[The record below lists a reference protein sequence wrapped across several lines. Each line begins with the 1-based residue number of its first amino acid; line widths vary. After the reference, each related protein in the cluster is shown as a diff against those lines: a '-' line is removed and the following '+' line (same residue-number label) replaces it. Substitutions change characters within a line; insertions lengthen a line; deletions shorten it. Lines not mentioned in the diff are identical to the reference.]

1 MAANTSRLKTFAQ
14 ETRKKLISLIT
25 TKLRFV
31 LTEDNAELRGK
42 EKELGELRKQIADKG
57 EQGVIEE
64 VAYTWFNRVMALRF
78 MDANGYNTP
87 MVVSP
92 VSGQSRPEILQ
103 EAMGGNIDE
112 DLHLP
117 ADVLRLPEDK
127 LYRRLLIAVCN
138 GYSGN
143 MPFLFE
149 HISDYTELLL
159 PDDLLSKESFVSDI
173 VAGMTDED
181 CLDVEVMGWL
191 YQFYITDKKADAE
204 VKKGKKGGLKSDEQ
218 AAATQLFTP
227 HWIVCYMVEN
237 SLGKIWMTLHPK
249 SRLVDKMKYFIPALP
264 GETDRIPEDIRS
276 AKDIRFLDPCMGS
289 GHILVYAFDLFTKM
303 YEEEG
308 YPTKEIPRLILENNL
323 YGIDIDPRCY
333 QLASF
338 ALTMKARG
346 YYRRYLRDTVNPN
359 VIALRKYSK
368 ETIEAAGNWPTKSLM
383 WQFENVDTIGSL
395 LKITPEE
402 FAAIKVENGIFGYE
416 SKDLKRDAEYLS
428 RSYHCVVTN
437 PPYLGKGFC
446 KELKDYI
453 IAQYPEAK
461 ADLMATFMP
470 RCLDFC
476 VDNGKMAMINMH
488 SWMFLSSF
496 EKLREQIIEKRHIG
510 SLIHLGPRAFAE
522 ISGEVVQSASFV
534 ISKEVANTDGQYF
547 RLVDFNSADLKEI
560 NYLNILNAIKSYLHL
575 GRGIF
580 GSDFGS
586 VTFVL
591 QNCKF
596 MQKGVY
602 RRLFDKHVEVRSVEK
617 IKELF
622 LTKDSNIF
630 IANQDSFMNIPGYPI
645 AYWVSHKIIETFHN
659 NLPLSAVASPCVG
672 LQTADNGRFVRSWF
686 EVSLDNIGFGCASAS
701 ASEASGRKFFPYNKG
716 GLFRRWYGNQEF
728 IVNWQ
733 NDGEEIRNYPGAV
746 VRNPSCYFKPCV
758 SWSKISAGKVAFRYF
773 PQGFIFDV
781 ARTSIFANE
790 EELPLLTAFCNSNA
804 IYAFLNVL
812 SPTLNYEV
820 GQIAKLPFPTTGT
833 EGISDIASENISI
846 SKSDWDA
853 HETSWNFKKPEIMA
867 VDTATYMDNI
877 QYQVDKHFKE
887 TGEQICIDPAAPE
900 LDSLEWRYNQYQS
913 KWERLFLQLHANEEE
928 LNRRFIEIYGLQNEL
943 TPDVPLN
950 EVTIL
955 QKGELTIDDGE
966 MVWHPDVVMKQFISY
981 LVGCFMGRYSVD
993 RDGLIIASQ
1002 GQNLA
1007 DLGLEVDG
1015 LDGSPKST
1023 LVIDDDG
1030 IIPIVMEEEFF
1041 ADDLTKR
1048 ITEGIKTLFGKE
1060 HFYANMKFIEDNLG
1074 CDLRTYLHR
1083 DYYNDHLDMY
1093 SVKGAKR
1100 PIYWLFS
1107 SKMGD
1112 KRKKGWFKALVY
1124 MHRLEPDTLSKLHA
1138 DYVHPYIQKTEM
1150 QLREAEEMADRDDLK
1165 PAARNKALKQ
1175 VEEIR
1180 SKLREMR
1187 EFETQ
1192 LVEMASQRIGIDLDD
1207 GVKANYPKFC
1217 PLVEPIKGL
1226 DSKDE

>member
-1 MAANTSRLKTFAQ
+1 MAKSSTAKLKTFAQ

-237 SLGKIWMTLHPK
+237 SLGKIWMTLHPE
-249 SRLVDKMKYFIPALP
+249 SRLVDEMKYFIPALP
-264 GETDRIPEDIRS
+264 GETDKIPEDIKS

-368 ETIEAAGNWPTKSLM
+368 ETIESAGNWPAKSLM

-402 FAAIKVENGIFGYE
+402 CAAIKVENGIFDYE

-428 RSYHCVVTN
+428 RNYHCVVTN

-446 KELKDYI
+446 KELKDYVTKV
-453 IAQYPEAK
+453 YTEGK
-461 ADLMATFMP
+461 GDLMTAFMP
-470 RCLDFC
+470 RCVDFC
-476 VDNGKMAMINMH
+476 CKRGYNAMINLP

-496 EKLREQIIEKRHIG
+496 IDLRKNLIEKERIA
-510 SLIHLGPRAFAE
+510 SL
-522 ISGEVVQSASFV
+522 
-534 ISKEVANTDGQYF
+534 
-547 RLVDFNSADLKEI
+547 
-560 NYLNILNAIKSYLHL
+560 LHL

-659 NLPLSAVASPCVG
+659 NLPLSAVCRPTQG
-672 LQTADNGRFVRSWF
+672 LATADNGRFVRSWF

-781 ARTSIFANE
+781 AGTSIFANE

-853 HETSWNFKKPEIMA
+853 HETSWDFKKPEIMA

-887 TGEQICIDPAAPE
+887 TGEQICIDPAALE
-900 LDSLEWRYNQYQS
+900 LGSLEWRYNQYHL
-913 KWERLFLQLHANEEE
+913 KWERLFMQLHANEEE
-928 LNRRFIEIYGLQNEL
+928 LNRRFIEIYGLQDEL

-955 QKGELTIDDGE
+955 QKGELTIDDGK
-966 MVWHPDVVMKQFISY
+966 MVWHPYVVMKQFISY

-1002 GQNLA
+1002 GQDLSE
-1007 DLGLEVDG
+1007 LGLEIDG
-1015 LDGSPKST
+1015 LEGSPKST

-1030 IIPIVMEEEFF
+1030 IIPIVMEAEFF

-1048 ITEGIKTLFGKE
+1048 ITEGIKTLFGKDN
-1060 HFYANMKFIEDNLG
+1060 FYANMKFIEDNLG

-1187 EFETQ
+1187 EFETR
-1192 LVEMASQRIGIDLDD
+1192 LVEMASQRLSIDLDD
-1207 GVKANYPKFC
+1207 GVKANYPKFY

>member
-117 ADVLRLPEDK
+117 ADVLRLPEAT
-127 LYRRLLIAVCN
+127 LYRRLLIAICN

-368 ETIEAAGNWPTKSLM
+368 ETIEAAGHWPAKSLM

-402 FAAIKVENGIFGYE
+402 CAAIKVENGIFDYE

-428 RSYHCVVTN
+428 RNYHCVVTN

-446 KELKDYI
+446 KELKDYVTKV
-453 IAQYPEAK
+453 YTEGK
-461 ADLMATFMP
+461 GDLMTAFMP
-470 RCLDFC
+470 RCVDFC
-476 VDNGKMAMINMH
+476 CKRGYNAMINLP

-496 EKLREQIIEKRHIG
+496 IDLRKNLIEKERIA
-510 SLIHLGPRAFAE
+510 SL
-522 ISGEVVQSASFV
+522 
-534 ISKEVANTDGQYF
+534 
-547 RLVDFNSADLKEI
+547 
-560 NYLNILNAIKSYLHL
+560 LHL

-781 ARTSIFANE
+781 AGTSIFANE

-867 VDTATYMDNI
+867 IDTATYMDNI

-887 TGEQICIDPAAPE
+887 RGEQICIDPAAPE

-1002 GQNLA
+1002 GQDLSE
-1007 DLGLEVDG
+1007 LGLEIDG
-1015 LDGSPKST
+1015 LEGSPKST

-1083 DYYNDHLDMY
+1083 DYYNDHLEMY

-1180 SKLREMR
+1180 SKLREIR
-1187 EFETQ
+1187 EFETR
-1192 LVEMASQRIGIDLDD
+1192 LVEMASQRLGIDLDD

>member
-1 MAANTSRLKTFAQ
+1 MAKSSTAKLKTFAQ

-117 ADVLRLPEDK
+117 ADVLRLPEAT
-127 LYRRLLIAVCN
+127 LYRRLLIAICN

-204 VKKGKKGGLKSDEQ
+204 VKKGNKGGLKSDEQ

-264 GETDRIPEDIRS
+264 GDTDRIPEDIRS

-289 GHILVYAFDLFTKM
+289 GHILVYAFDLFTKI

-368 ETIEAAGNWPTKSLM
+368 ETIEAAGHWPAKSLM

-402 FAAIKVENGIFGYE
+402 YAAIKVENGIFGYE
-416 SKDLKRDAEYLS
+416 SKELKRDAEYLS

-437 PPYLGKGFC
+437 PPYLGKGKC
-446 KELKDYI
+446 PQLKNYVESV
-453 IAQYPEAK
+453 YPSTK
-461 ADLMATFMP
+461 LDTMATFME
-470 RCLDFC
+470 RCIQYAC
-476 VDNGKMAMINMH
+476 ESGIISMINQE
-488 SWMFLSSF
+488 SWMFTSSYETF
-496 EKLREQIIEKRHIG
+496 RNAILAKYQINT
-510 SLIHLGPRAFAE
+510 LLHLGPHAFDE
-522 ISGEVVQSASFV
+522 IKGEKV
-534 ISKEVANTDGQYF
+534 
-547 RLVDFNSADLKEI
+547 R
-560 NYLNILNAIKSYLHL
+560 
-575 GRGIF
+575 
-580 GSDFGS
+580 S
-586 VTFVL
+586 VTFTLMKGRMESEGKYFGIVSPL
-591 QNCKF
+591 TCSDKENKF
-596 MQKGVY
+596 
-602 RRLFDKHVEVRSVEK
+602 LDILSEVEAMHSSGNMDN
-617 IKELF
+617 IKDF
-622 LTKDSNIF
+622 YICSQT
-630 IANQDSFMNIPGYPI
+630 SFQSIPGRPMG
-645 AYWVSHKIIETFHN
+645 YWANPNLIECFN
-659 NLPLSAVASPCVG
+659 NIQLNEIASPRKG
-672 LQTADNGRFVRSWF
+672 NSTSDNERFLRFWS
-686 EVSLDNIGFGCASAS
+686 EVSENKIAMEYKSVREAMNDNKRWI
-701 ASEASGRKFFPYNKG
+701 PYNKG
-716 GLFRRWYGNQEF
+716 GGNRKWYGYSESL
-728 IVNWQ
+728 VDWE
-733 NDGEEIRNYPGAV
+733 NDAEEIRKIPTSVVTNEQYYMQPGLTWSTVSTKAFG
-746 VRNPSCYFKPCV
+746 VRFFNSGY
-758 SWSKISAGKVAFRYF
+758 
-773 PQGFIFDV
+773 IFDNGGCC
-781 ARTSIFANE
+781 IFDLGDRRNYIAG
-790 EELPLLTAFCNSNA
+790 LLNSC
-804 IYAFLNVL
+804 VL
-812 SPTLNYEV
+812 SKLVSVISPTLNYQS
-820 GQIAKLPFPTTGT
+820 GDIAKMPIIF
-833 EGISDIASENISI
+833 SDEEVIGQLTKESYNI

-887 TGEQICIDPAAPE
+887 RGEQICIDPAAPE

-928 LNRRFIEIYGLQNEL
+928 LNRRFIEIYGLQDEL

-955 QKGELTIDDGE
+955 QKGELTIDDGK

>member
-1 MAANTSRLKTFAQ
+1 MAGNTSRLKTFAQ

-117 ADVLRLPEDK
+117 ADVLRLPEAT
-127 LYRRLLIAVCN
+127 LYRRLLIAICN

-368 ETIEAAGNWPTKSLM
+368 ETIEAAGHWPAKSLM

-402 FAAIKVENGIFGYE
+402 CAAIKVENGIFDYE

-437 PPYLGKGFC
+437 PPYLGKGKC
-446 KELKDYI
+446 PQLKNYVESV
-453 IAQYPEAK
+453 YPSTK
-461 ADLMATFMP
+461 LDTMATFME
-470 RCLDFC
+470 RCIQYAC
-476 VDNGKMAMINMH
+476 ESGIISMINQE
-488 SWMFLSSF
+488 SWMFTSSYETF
-496 EKLREQIIEKRHIG
+496 RNAILAKYQINT
-510 SLIHLGPRAFAE
+510 LLHLGPHAFDE
-522 ISGEVVQSASFV
+522 IKGEKV
-534 ISKEVANTDGQYF
+534 
-547 RLVDFNSADLKEI
+547 R
-560 NYLNILNAIKSYLHL
+560 
-575 GRGIF
+575 
-580 GSDFGS
+580 S
-586 VTFVL
+586 VTFTLMKGRMESEGKYFGIVSPL
-591 QNCKF
+591 TCSDKENKF
-596 MQKGVY
+596 
-602 RRLFDKHVEVRSVEK
+602 LDILSEVEAMHSSGNMDN
-617 IKELF
+617 IKDF
-622 LTKDSNIF
+622 YICSQT
-630 IANQDSFMNIPGYPI
+630 SFQSIPGRPMG
-645 AYWVSHKIIETFHN
+645 YWANPNLIECFN
-659 NLPLSAVASPCVG
+659 NIQLNEIASPRKG
-672 LQTADNGRFVRSWF
+672 NSTSDNERFLRFWS
-686 EVSLDNIGFGCASAS
+686 EVSENKIAMEYKSVREAMNDNKRWI
-701 ASEASGRKFFPYNKG
+701 PYNKG
-716 GLFRRWYGNQEF
+716 GGNRKWYGYSESL
-728 IVNWQ
+728 VDWE
-733 NDGEEIRNYPGAV
+733 NDAEEIRKIPTSVVTNEQYYMQPGLTWSTVSTKAFG
-746 VRNPSCYFKPCV
+746 VRFFNSGY
-758 SWSKISAGKVAFRYF
+758 
-773 PQGFIFDV
+773 IFDNGGCC
-781 ARTSIFANE
+781 IFDLGDRRNYIAG
-790 EELPLLTAFCNSNA
+790 LLNSC
-804 IYAFLNVL
+804 VL
-812 SPTLNYEV
+812 SKLVSVISPTLNYQS
-820 GQIAKLPFPTTGT
+820 GDIAKMPIIF
-833 EGISDIASENISI
+833 SDEEVIGQLTKESYNI

-887 TGEQICIDPAAPE
+887 RGEQICIDPAAPE

-1002 GQNLA
+1002 GQ
-1007 DLGLEVDG
+1007 DLSELELEVGGLE
-1015 LDGSPKST
+1015 GSPKST

-1083 DYYNDHLDMY
+1083 DYYNDHLEMY

-1192 LVEMASQRIGIDLDD
+1192 LVEMASQRLSIDLDD
-1207 GVKANYPKFC
+1207 GVKANYPKFY

>member
-1 MAANTSRLKTFAQ
+1 MAKSSTARLKTFAQ

-117 ADVLRLPEDK
+117 ADVLRLPEAT
-127 LYRRLLIAVCN
+127 LYRRLLIAICN

-227 HWIVCYMVEN
+227 HWIVRYMVEN
-237 SLGKIWMTLHPK
+237 SLGKIWMTLHPE
-249 SRLVDKMKYFIPALP
+249 SRLVDEMKYFIPALP
-264 GETDRIPEDIRS
+264 GETDKIPEDIKS
-276 AKDIRFLDPCMGS
+276 TKDIRFLDPCMGS

-368 ETIEAAGNWPTKSLM
+368 ETIETAGNWPAKSLM

-402 FAAIKVENGIFGYE
+402 FAAIKVENGIFDYE

-428 RSYHCVVTN
+428 RNYHCVVTN

-446 KELKDYI
+446 KELKDYVTKV
-453 IAQYPEAK
+453 YTEGK
-461 ADLMATFMP
+461 GDLMTAFMP
-470 RCLDFC
+470 RCVDFC
-476 VDNGKMAMINMH
+476 CKRGYNAMINLP

-496 EKLREQIIEKRHIG
+496 IDLRKNLIEKERIA
-510 SLIHLGPRAFAE
+510 SL
-522 ISGEVVQSASFV
+522 
-534 ISKEVANTDGQYF
+534 
-547 RLVDFNSADLKEI
+547 
-560 NYLNILNAIKSYLHL
+560 LHL

-659 NLPLSAVASPCVG
+659 NLPLSAVCKPTQG
-672 LQTADNGRFVRSWF
+672 LATADNGRFVRSWF

-781 ARTSIFANE
+781 AGTSIFANE

-887 TGEQICIDPAAPE
+887 TGEQICIDPAALE
-900 LDSLEWRYNQYQS
+900 LGSLEWRYNQYHL
-913 KWERLFLQLHANEEE
+913 KWERLFMQLHANEEE
-928 LNRRFIEIYGLQNEL
+928 LNRRFIEIYGLQDEL

-955 QKGELTIDDGE
+955 QKGELTIDDGK

-1002 GQNLA
+1002 GQDLSE
-1007 DLGLEVDG
+1007 LGLEIDG
-1015 LDGSPKST
+1015 LEGSPKST

-1187 EFETQ
+1187 EFETR
-1192 LVEMASQRIGIDLDD
+1192 LVEMASQRLGIDLDD

>member
-117 ADVLRLPEDK
+117 ADVLRLPEAT
-127 LYRRLLIAVCN
+127 LYRRLLIAICN

-368 ETIEAAGNWPTKSLM
+368 ETIEAAGHWPAKSLM

-402 FAAIKVENGIFGYE
+402 CAAIKVENGIFDYE

-428 RSYHCVVTN
+428 RNYHCVVTN

-446 KELKDYI
+446 KELKDYVTKV
-453 IAQYPEAK
+453 YTEGK
-461 ADLMATFMP
+461 GDLMTAFMP
-470 RCLDFC
+470 RCVDFC
-476 VDNGKMAMINMH
+476 CKRGYNAMINLP

-496 EKLREQIIEKRHIG
+496 IDLRKNLIEKERIA
-510 SLIHLGPRAFAE
+510 SL
-522 ISGEVVQSASFV
+522 
-534 ISKEVANTDGQYF
+534 
-547 RLVDFNSADLKEI
+547 
-560 NYLNILNAIKSYLHL
+560 LHL

-659 NLPLSAVASPCVG
+659 NLPLSAVCKPTQG
-672 LQTADNGRFVRSWF
+672 LATADNGRFVRSWF

-781 ARTSIFANE
+781 AGTSIFANE

-867 VDTATYMDNI
+867 IDTATYMDNI

-887 TGEQICIDPAAPE
+887 RGEQICIDPAAPE

-1002 GQNLA
+1002 GQDLSE
-1007 DLGLEVDG
+1007 LGLEIDG
-1015 LDGSPKST
+1015 LEGSPKST

-1083 DYYNDHLDMY
+1083 DYYNDHLEMY

-1180 SKLREMR
+1180 SKLREIR
-1187 EFETQ
+1187 EFETR
-1192 LVEMASQRIGIDLDD
+1192 LVEMASQRLGIDLDD

>member
-1 MAANTSRLKTFAQ
+1 MAKSSTAKLKTFAQ

-117 ADVLRLPEDK
+117 ADVLRLPEAT
-127 LYRRLLIAVCN
+127 LYRRLLIAICN

-368 ETIEAAGNWPTKSLM
+368 ETIEAAGHWPAKSLM

-402 FAAIKVENGIFGYE
+402 CAAIKVENGIFDYE

-428 RSYHCVVTN
+428 RNYHCVVTN

-446 KELKDYI
+446 KELKDYVTKV
-453 IAQYPEAK
+453 YTEGK
-461 ADLMATFMP
+461 GDLMTAFMP
-470 RCLDFC
+470 RCVDFC
-476 VDNGKMAMINMH
+476 CKRGYNAMINLP

-496 EKLREQIIEKRHIG
+496 IDLRKNLIEKERIA
-510 SLIHLGPRAFAE
+510 SL
-522 ISGEVVQSASFV
+522 
-534 ISKEVANTDGQYF
+534 
-547 RLVDFNSADLKEI
+547 
-560 NYLNILNAIKSYLHL
+560 LHL

-659 NLPLSAVASPCVG
+659 NLPLSAVCKPTQG
-672 LQTADNGRFVRSWF
+672 LATADNGRFVRSWF

-781 ARTSIFANE
+781 AGTSIFANE

-867 VDTATYMDNI
+867 IDTATYMDNI

-887 TGEQICIDPAAPE
+887 RGEQICIDPAAPE

-1002 GQNLA
+1002 GQDLSE
-1007 DLGLEVDG
+1007 LGLEIDG
-1015 LDGSPKST
+1015 LEGSPKST

-1083 DYYNDHLDMY
+1083 DYYNDHLEMY

-1180 SKLREMR
+1180 SKLREIR
-1187 EFETQ
+1187 EFETR
-1192 LVEMASQRIGIDLDD
+1192 LVEMASQRLGIDLDD

>member
-87 MVVSP
+87 IVVSP

-117 ADVLRLPEDK
+117 ADVLRLPEAT
-127 LYRRLLIAVCN
+127 LYRRLLIAICN
-138 GYSGN
+138 SYSGN

-181 CLDVEVMGWL
+181 CQDVEVMGWL

-204 VKKGKKGGLKSDEQ
+204 VKKGKKGRLKSDEQ

-227 HWIVCYMVEN
+227 HWIVRYMVEN
-237 SLGKIWMTLHPK
+237 SLGKIWMTLHPE
-249 SRLVDKMKYFIPALP
+249 SRLVDEMKYFIPVLP
-264 GETDRIPEDIRS
+264 GETDKIPEDIHS

-368 ETIEAAGNWPTKSLM
+368 ETIETAGNWPAKSLM

-402 FAAIKVENGIFGYE
+402 CAAIKVENGIFDYE

-446 KELKDYI
+446 KELKDYV

-470 RCLDFC
+470 RCLQFC
-476 VDNGKMAMINMH
+476 ADHGKMAMINMQ
-488 SWMFLSSF
+488 SWMFQPTF
-496 EKLREQIIEKRHIG
+496 ESLRQSIISDLQIN
-510 SLIHLGPRAFAE
+510 SLLHLGPRTFE
-522 ISGEVVQSASFV
+522 ELSGEIVRNAAFV
-534 ISKEVANTDGQYF
+534 ITKDSCNKFGQYF
-547 RLVDFNSADLKEI
+547 KLVDYNTSNAKEEIYLEIISNLKAGGQNHS
-560 NYLNILNAIKSYLHL
+560 NYYKTKLEDIEKVPGHSFGYWISPNAMRNFGKLKL
-575 GRGIF
+575 GDSIVPRHGLAT
-580 GSDFGS
+580 SD
-586 VTFVL
+586 
-591 QNCKF
+591 NN
-596 MQKGVY
+596 
-602 RRLFDKHVEVRSVEK
+602 R
-617 IKELF
+617 F
-622 LTKDSNIF
+622 LK
-630 IANQDSFMNIPGYPI
+630 
-645 AYWVSHKIIETFHN
+645 
-659 NLPLSAVASPCVG
+659 L
-672 LQTADNGRFVRSWF
+672 WF
-686 EVSLDNIGFGCASAS
+686 EVSYSKSSLVTKCDYD
-701 ASEASGRKFFPYNKG
+701 KKWFPMNKG
-716 GLFRRWYGNQEF
+716 GAFRKWYGNNEWV
-728 IVNWQ
+728 INYE
-733 NDGEEIRNYPGAV
+733 NDGEELKNFAIQLYRCSSRTIQNTQF
-746 VRNPSCYFKPCV
+746 YFKP
-758 SWSKISAGKVAFRYF
+758 SLTWSALTSGKLSLRWSDKGAIFGSGAHCAFADEHLMIY
-773 PQGFIFDV
+773 GLGV
-781 ARTSIFANE
+781 M
-790 EELPLLTAFCNSNA
+790 NSNVFQYYLRA
-804 IYAFLNVL
+804 LSGTMNINVDDIRVVPYIE
-812 SPTLNYEV
+812 SD
-820 GQIAKLPFPTTGT
+820 FPI
-833 EGISDIASENISI
+833 ISDKVKRNVSI
-846 SKSDWDA
+846 SRKDWDA
-853 HETSWNFKKPEIMA
+853 HETSWDFKKPEIMA
-867 VDTATYMDNI
+867 VDTETYMENI

-900 LDSLEWRYNQYQS
+900 LDSLEWRYNQYQT

-928 LNRRFIEIYGLQNEL
+928 LNRRFIEIYGLQDEL
-943 TPDVPLN
+943 SSHVDY
-950 EVTIL
+950 EDITIL
-955 QKGELTIDDGE
+955 QKGEISLYRPTHPLENYNFTDEERDNFIKAGGQILDDEGI
-966 MVWHPDVVMKQFISY
+966 VIAPQSLILWHPDVVLKQFISY

-1192 LVEMASQRIGIDLDD
+1192 LVEMASQRLSIDLDD

>member
-1 MAANTSRLKTFAQ
+1 MAKSSTAKLKTFAQ

-117 ADVLRLPEDK
+117 ADILRLPEAT
-127 LYRRLLIAVCN
+127 LYRRLLIAICN
-138 GYSGN
+138 SYSGN

-181 CLDVEVMGWL
+181 CQDVEVMGWL

-227 HWIVCYMVEN
+227 HWIVRYMVEN
-237 SLGKIWMTLHPK
+237 SLGKIWMTLHPE
-249 SRLVDKMKYFIPALP
+249 SRLVDEMKYFIPALL
-264 GETDRIPEDIRS
+264 GETDKIPEDIRS

-308 YPTKEIPRLILENNL
+308 YPSKEIPRLILENNL
-323 YGIDIDPRCY
+323 YGIDIDSRCY

-368 ETIEAAGNWPTKSLM
+368 ETIAAAGDWPAKSLM

-402 FAAIKVENGIFGYE
+402 CAAIKVENGIFGYE
-416 SKDLKRDAEYLS
+416 AKDLKRDAEYLS

-446 KELKDYI
+446 KELKDYV
-453 IAQYPEAK
+453 ANQFPDAK

-476 VDNGKMAMINMH
+476 TTDGKVAMINMQ
-488 SWMFLSSF
+488 SWMFLFAF
-496 EKLREQIIEKRHIG
+496 EKLRVDILEKQHVD

-522 ISGEVVQSASFV
+522 ISGEVVQSATFV
-534 ISKEVANTDGQYF
+534 MTKNIRETDGQYF
-547 RLVDFNSADLKEI
+547 RLIDFNSAELKETY
-560 NYLNILNAIKSYLHL
+560 YLNILNAIRCTPNEDFSKLKTNLSCYYFHENQSLFKLIPGFSWGYWLPSNAINCFNSDSL
-575 GRGIF
+575 GI
-580 GSDFGS
+580 
-586 VTFVL
+586 
-591 QNCKF
+591 
-596 MQKGVY
+596 
-602 RRLFDKHVEVRSVEK
+602 
-617 IKELF
+617 
-622 LTKDSNIF
+622 NIF
-630 IANQDSFMNIPGYPI
+630 SSPGIRTGRDSIFIRTWYELSHRDITFNGQNITSLNATKWYPI
-645 AYWVSHKIIETFHN
+645 T
-659 NLPLSAVASPCVG
+659 
-672 LQTADNGRFVRSWF
+672 R
-686 EVSLDNIGFGCASAS
+686 
-701 ASEASGRKFFPYNKG
+701 G
-716 GLFRRWYGNQEF
+716 GERREWYGNQISVIDGYNNFER
-728 IVNWQ
+728 VQ
-733 NDGEEIRNYPGAV
+733 NECPDYRLRESEY
-746 VRNPSCYFKPCV
+746 YFKEGVTWTMISSNKTSFRLCPQGV
-758 SWSKISAGKVAFRYF
+758 LFGNGGPVLYSKNLDKELMGFLNSKVADYYLNLLN
-773 PQGFIFDV
+773 PTINCTKSD
-781 ARTSIFANE
+781 IEN
-790 EELPLLTAFCNSNA
+790 LPLCFDN
-804 IYAFLNVL
+804 I
-812 SPTLNYEV
+812 PD
-820 GQIAKLPFPTTGT
+820 
-833 EGISDIASENISI
+833 ISQRVSECISI

-853 HETSWNFKKPEIMA
+853 HETSWDFQKPEIMA
-867 VDTATYMDNI
+867 VDTETYMDNI
-877 QYQVDKHFKE
+877 QYQIDKHFKE

-900 LDSLEWRYNQYQS
+900 LGSLEWRYNQYQL
-913 KWERLFLQLHANEEE
+913 KWERLFMQLHANEEE
-928 LNRRFIEIYGLQNEL
+928 LNRRFIEIYGLQDEL

-955 QKGELTIDDGE
+955 QKGELTVEDGE

-993 RDGLIIASQ
+993 RPGLIIASQ

-1015 LDGSPKST
+1015 LEGTPKST

-1048 ITEGIKTLFGKE
+1048 ITEGIKTIFGKDN
-1060 HFYANMKFIEDNLG
+1060 FYANMKFIEDNLG

-1180 SKLREMR
+1180 QKLREMR
-1187 EFETQ
+1187 EFETR
-1192 LVEMASQRIGIDLDD
+1192 LVEMASQRLGIDLDD
-1207 GVKANYPKFC
+1207 GVKANYPKFY

>member
-1 MAANTSRLKTFAQ
+1 MAKSSTAKLKTFAQ

-92 VSGQSRPEILQ
+92 VPGQSRPEILQ

-117 ADVLRLPEDK
+117 SDVLRLPEAK

-138 GYSGN
+138 SYNSS

-368 ETIEAAGNWPTKSLM
+368 ETIEAAGHWPAKSLM

-402 FAAIKVENGIFGYE
+402 CAAIKVENGIFDYE

-428 RSYHCVVTN
+428 RNYHCVVTN
-437 PPYLGKGFC
+437 PPYLGKGKC
-446 KELKDYI
+446 PQLKNYVESV
-453 IAQYPEAK
+453 YPSTK
-461 ADLMATFMP
+461 LDTMATFME
-470 RCLDFC
+470 RCIQYAC
-476 VDNGKMAMINMH
+476 ESGIISMINQE
-488 SWMFLSSF
+488 SWMFTSSYETF
-496 EKLREQIIEKRHIG
+496 RNAILAKYQINT
-510 SLIHLGPRAFAE
+510 LLHLGPHAFDE
-522 ISGEVVQSASFV
+522 IKGEKV
-534 ISKEVANTDGQYF
+534 
-547 RLVDFNSADLKEI
+547 R
-560 NYLNILNAIKSYLHL
+560 
-575 GRGIF
+575 
-580 GSDFGS
+580 S
-586 VTFVL
+586 VTFTLMKGRMESEGKYFGIVSPL
-591 QNCKF
+591 TCSDKENKF
-596 MQKGVY
+596 
-602 RRLFDKHVEVRSVEK
+602 LDILSEVEAMHSSGNMDN
-617 IKELF
+617 IKDF
-622 LTKDSNIF
+622 YICSQT
-630 IANQDSFMNIPGYPI
+630 SFQSIPGRSMG
-645 AYWVSHKIIETFHN
+645 YWANPNLIECFN
-659 NLPLSAVASPCVG
+659 NIQLNEIASPRKG
-672 LQTADNGRFVRSWF
+672 NSTSDNERFLRFWS
-686 EVSLDNIGFGCASAS
+686 EVSENKIAMEYKSVREAMNDNKRWI
-701 ASEASGRKFFPYNKG
+701 PYNKG
-716 GLFRRWYGNQEF
+716 GGNRKWYGYSESL
-728 IVNWQ
+728 VDWE
-733 NDGEEIRNYPGAV
+733 NDAEEIRKIPTSVVTNEQYYMQPGLTWSTVSTKAFG
-746 VRNPSCYFKPCV
+746 VRFFNSGY
-758 SWSKISAGKVAFRYF
+758 
-773 PQGFIFDV
+773 IFDNGGCC
-781 ARTSIFANE
+781 IFDLGDRRNYIAG
-790 EELPLLTAFCNSNA
+790 LLNSC
-804 IYAFLNVL
+804 VL
-812 SPTLNYEV
+812 SKLVSVISPTLNYQS
-820 GQIAKLPFPTTGT
+820 GDIAKMPIIF
-833 EGISDIASENISI
+833 SDEEVIGQLTKESYNI

-887 TGEQICIDPAAPE
+887 RGEQICIDPAAPE

-928 LNRRFIEIYGLQNEL
+928 LNRRFIEIYGLQDEL

-955 QKGELTIDDGE
+955 QKGELTIDDGK

-1192 LVEMASQRIGIDLDD
+1192 LVEMASQRLGIDLDD

>member
-117 ADVLRLPEDK
+117 ADVLRLPEAT
-127 LYRRLLIAVCN
+127 LYRRLLIAICN

-191 YQFYITDKKADAE
+191 YQFYITDKKTDAE

-227 HWIVCYMVEN
+227 HWIVRYMVEN
-237 SLGKIWMTLHPK
+237 SLGKIWMTLHPE
-249 SRLVDKMKYFIPALP
+249 SRLVDEMKYFIPALP
-264 GETDRIPEDIRS
+264 GETDKIPEDIKS
-276 AKDIRFLDPCMGS
+276 TKDIRFLDPCMGS

-359 VIALRKYSK
+359 VIALHKYSK

-446 KELKDYI
+446 KELKDYVTKV
-453 IAQYPEAK
+453 YTEGK
-461 ADLMATFMP
+461 GDLMTAFMP
-470 RCLDFC
+470 RCVDFC
-476 VDNGKMAMINMH
+476 CKRGYNAMINLP

-496 EKLREQIIEKRHIG
+496 IDLRKNLIEKERIA
-510 SLIHLGPRAFAE
+510 SL
-522 ISGEVVQSASFV
+522 
-534 ISKEVANTDGQYF
+534 
-547 RLVDFNSADLKEI
+547 
-560 NYLNILNAIKSYLHL
+560 LHL

-659 NLPLSAVASPCVG
+659 NLPLSAVCKPTQG
-672 LQTADNGRFVRSWF
+672 LATADNGRFVRSWF

-781 ARTSIFANE
+781 AGTSIFANE

-853 HETSWNFKKPEIMA
+853 HETSWDFKKPEIMA

>member
-1 MAANTSRLKTFAQ
+1 MAKSSTAKLKTFAQ
-14 ETRKKLISLIT
+14 ETRRKLISLIS

-42 EKELGELRKQIADKG
+42 EKELSELRKQIADKG

-92 VSGQSRPEILQ
+92 VAGQPRPEILQ

-112 DLHLP
+112 GVNLP

-138 GYSGN
+138 SYSRN

-159 PDDLLSKESFVSDI
+159 SDDLLSKESFVSDI

-181 CLDVEVMGWL
+181 CQDVEVMGWL

-204 VKKGKKGGLKSDEQ
+204 IKKGKKGGLKSDEQ

-227 HWIVCYMVEN
+227 HWIVRYMVEN
-237 SLGKIWMTLHPK
+237 SLGKIWMTLHPE
-249 SRLVDKMKYFIPALP
+249 SRLVDEMKYFIPALP
-264 GETDRIPEDIRS
+264 GETDKIPEDIKS

-368 ETIEAAGNWPTKSLM
+368 ETIESAGNWPAKSLM

-402 FAAIKVENGIFGYE
+402 CAAIKVENGIFDYE

-437 PPYLGKGFC
+437 PPYLGKGKC
-446 KELKDYI
+446 PQLKNYVESV
-453 IAQYPEAK
+453 YPSTK
-461 ADLMATFMP
+461 LDTMATFME
-470 RCLDFC
+470 RCIQYAC
-476 VDNGKMAMINMH
+476 ESGIISMINQE
-488 SWMFLSSF
+488 SWMFTSSYETF
-496 EKLREQIIEKRHIG
+496 RNAILAKYQINT
-510 SLIHLGPRAFAE
+510 LLHLGPHAFDE
-522 ISGEVVQSASFV
+522 IKGEKV
-534 ISKEVANTDGQYF
+534 
-547 RLVDFNSADLKEI
+547 R
-560 NYLNILNAIKSYLHL
+560 
-575 GRGIF
+575 
-580 GSDFGS
+580 S
-586 VTFVL
+586 VTFTLMKGRMESEGKYFGIVSSL
-591 QNCKF
+591 TCSDKENKF
-596 MQKGVY
+596 
-602 RRLFDKHVEVRSVEK
+602 LDILSEVEAMHSSGNMDN
-617 IKELF
+617 IKDF
-622 LTKDSNIF
+622 YICSQT
-630 IANQDSFMNIPGYPI
+630 SFQSIPGRPMG
-645 AYWVSHKIIETFHN
+645 YWANPNLIECFN
-659 NLPLSAVASPCVG
+659 NIQLNEIASPRKG
-672 LQTADNGRFVRSWF
+672 NSTSDNERFLRFWS
-686 EVSLDNIGFGCASAS
+686 EVSENKIAMEYKSVREAMNDNKRWI
-701 ASEASGRKFFPYNKG
+701 PYNKG
-716 GLFRRWYGNQEF
+716 GGNRKWYGYSESL
-728 IVNWQ
+728 VDWE
-733 NDGEEIRNYPGAV
+733 NDAEEIRKIPTSVVTNEQYYMQPGLTWSTVSTKAFG
-746 VRNPSCYFKPCV
+746 VRFFNSGY
-758 SWSKISAGKVAFRYF
+758 
-773 PQGFIFDV
+773 IFD
-781 ARTSIFANE
+781 SGGCCIFDLGDRRNYIAG
-790 EELPLLTAFCNSNA
+790 LLNSC
-804 IYAFLNVL
+804 VL
-812 SPTLNYEV
+812 SKLVSVISPTLNYQS
-820 GQIAKLPFPTTGT
+820 GDIAKMPIIF
-833 EGISDIASENISI
+833 SDEEVIGQLTKESYNI

-853 HETSWNFKKPEIMA
+853 HETSWDFKKPEIMA
-867 VDTATYMDNI
+867 VDTETYMDNI
-877 QYQVDKHFKE
+877 QYQIDKHFKE
-887 TGEQICIDPAAPE
+887 TGEQICIDPAAPG
-900 LDSLEWRYNQYQS
+900 LDSIEWRYNQYQA

-928 LNRRFIEIYGLQNEL
+928 LNRRFIEIYGLQDEL
-943 TPDVPLN
+943 SSHVDY
-950 EVTIL
+950 EDITIL
-955 QKGELTIDDGE
+955 QKGEISLYRPTHPLENYNFTDEERDNFIKSGGQILDDEGI
-966 MVWHPDVVMKQFISY
+966 VIAPQSVILWHPDVVMKQFISY

-993 RDGLIIASQ
+993 RPGLIIASQ

-1015 LDGSPKST
+1015 LDGTPKST

-1048 ITEGIKTLFGKE
+1048 ITEGIKTIFGKDN
-1060 HFYANMKFIEDNLG
+1060 FYANMKFIEDNLG
-1074 CDLRTYLHR
+1074 TDLRTYLHR
-1083 DYYNDHLDMY
+1083 DYYSDHLDMY

-1187 EFETQ
+1187 EFETR
-1192 LVEMASQRIGIDLDD
+1192 LVEMASQRLSIDLDD
-1207 GVKANYPKFC
+1207 GVKANYPKFY

>member
-1 MAANTSRLKTFAQ
+1 MAKSSTAKLKTFAQ
-14 ETRKKLISLIT
+14 ETRRKLISLIS

-42 EKELGELRKQIADKG
+42 EKELSELRKQIADKG

-92 VSGQSRPEILQ
+92 VAGQPRPEILQ

-112 DLHLP
+112 GLNLP

-138 GYSGN
+138 SYSRN

-159 PDDLLSKESFVSDI
+159 SDDLLSKESFVSDI

-181 CLDVEVMGWL
+181 CQDVEVMGWL

-204 VKKGKKGGLKSDEQ
+204 IKKGKKGGLKSDEQ

-227 HWIVCYMVEN
+227 HWIVRYMVEN
-237 SLGKIWMTLHPK
+237 SLGKIWMTLHPE
-249 SRLVDKMKYFIPALP
+249 SRLVDEMKYFIPALP
-264 GETDRIPEDIRS
+264 GEAERIPDDIKS

-308 YPTKEIPRLILENNL
+308 YPSKEIPRLILEKNL

-338 ALTMKARG
+338 ALTMKARC
-346 YYRRYLRDTVNPN
+346 YYLRYLRDTVNPN

-368 ETIEAAGNWPTKSLM
+368 ETIEAAGHWPAKSLM
-383 WQFENVDTIGSL
+383 WQFEHVDTIGSL

-402 FAAIKVENGIFGYE
+402 CAAIKVENGIFGYE
-416 SKDLKRDAEYLS
+416 TKDLKRDAEYLS

-446 KELKDYI
+446 KELKDYV
-453 IAQYPEAK
+453 ANQFPDAK

-476 VDNGKMAMINMH
+476 ADNGKMAMINMH

-496 EKLREQIIEKRHIG
+496 EKLREQIIEKRHID
-510 SLIHLGPRAFAE
+510 SLLHLGSRAFAE

-534 ISKEVANTDGQYF
+534 ISKEVSNTDGQYF
-547 RLVDFNSADLKEI
+547 RLVDFNSADVKET
-560 NYLNILNAIKSYLHL
+560 NYLNILNAIKSYPNE
-575 GRGIF
+575 
-580 GSDFGS
+580 DFS
-586 VTFVL
+586 KMKTNLSCYYFHVT
-591 QNCKF
+591 
-596 MQKGVY
+596 QKD
-602 RRLFDKHVEVRSVEK
+602 F
-617 IKELF
+617 IK
-622 LTKDSNIF
+622 
-630 IANQDSFMNIPGYPI
+630 IPGTPI
-645 AYWVSHKIIETFHN
+645 AYWISDNLRKCFSTGEYISNFGISDGQNITGDNTKYLRIIWE
-659 NLPLSAVASPCVG
+659 
-672 LQTADNGRFVRSWF
+672 
-686 EVSLDNIGFGCASAS
+686 ISAS
-701 ASEASGRKFFPYNKG
+701 KMGEGHKWIPVAKG
-716 GLFRRWYGNQEF
+716 GSYRKWYGNIEDVINWSPEARKEYKDNPVGRIQDPYLWF
-728 IVNWQ
+728 RLGITWNLISSNGAGFRTLPPTALFNKAAPTIVLKEDSLNKH
-733 NDGEEIRNYPGAV
+733 NIILSFLNSPVTSAILKVMNPTYNTNIAEVFALRLREISNEEIDKKTNTAIE
-746 VRNPSCYFKPCV
+746 
-758 SWSKISAGKVAFRYF
+758 ISRK
-773 PQGFIFDV
+773 
-781 ARTSIFANE
+781 
-790 EELPLLTAFCNSNA
+790 
-804 IYAFLNVL
+804 
-812 SPTLNYEV
+812 
-820 GQIAKLPFPTTGT
+820 
-833 EGISDIASENISI
+833 
-846 SKSDWDA
+846 DWDA
-853 HETSWNFKKPEIMA
+853 HETSWDFQKPEILA
-867 VDTATYMDNI
+867 VDTETYMENI
-877 QYQVDKHFKE
+877 QYQIDKHFKE

-900 LDSLEWRYNQYQS
+900 LDSLEWRYNQYQL

-928 LNRRFIEIYGLQNEL
+928 LNRRFIEIYGLQDEL

-993 RDGLIIASQ
+993 RPGLIIASQ

-1015 LDGSPKST
+1015 LDGTPKST

-1048 ITEGIKTLFGKE
+1048 ITEGIKTIFGKDN
-1060 HFYANMKFIEDNLG
+1060 FYANMKFIEDNLG
-1074 CDLRTYLHR
+1074 TDLRTYLHR
-1083 DYYNDHLDMY
+1083 DYYSDHLDMY

-1180 SKLREMR
+1180 QKLREMR
-1187 EFETQ
+1187 EFETRI
-1192 LVEMASQRIGIDLDD
+1192 VEMASQRLSIDLDD
-1207 GVKANYPKFC
+1207 GVKANYPKFY

>member
-1 MAANTSRLKTFAQ
+1 MAKSSTAKLKTFAQ

-117 ADVLRLPEDK
+117 ADVLRLPEAT
-127 LYRRLLIAVCN
+127 LYRRLLIAICN
-138 GYSGN
+138 SYSGN

-181 CLDVEVMGWL
+181 CQDVEVMGWL

-227 HWIVCYMVEN
+227 HWIVRYMVEN
-237 SLGKIWMTLHPK
+237 SLGKIWMTLHPE
-249 SRLVDKMKYFIPALP
+249 SRLVDEMKYFIPALL
-264 GETDRIPEDIRS
+264 GETDKIPEDIRS

-308 YPTKEIPRLILENNL
+308 YPSKEIPRLILENNL

-368 ETIEAAGNWPTKSLM
+368 ETIEAAGHWPAKSLM
-383 WQFENVDTIGSL
+383 WKFENVDTIGSL
-395 LKITPEE
+395 LKITSEE
-402 FAAIKVENGIFGYE
+402 CAAIKVESGIFGFE

-437 PPYLGKGFC
+437 PPYIGKGFGDA
-446 KELKDYI
+446 LKSYVN
-453 IAQYPEAK
+453 AQYPEAK

-470 RCLDFC
+470 RCMEFC
-476 VDNGKMAMINMH
+476 TDNGKMAMINMH

-496 EKLREQIIEKRHIG
+496 EKLREQIIEKRHID
-510 SLIHLGPRAFAE
+510 SLLHLGPRAFSE
-522 ISGEVVQSASFV
+522 ISGEVVQSAAFV
-534 ISKEVANTDGQYF
+534 ISKEVVDVDGQYF
-547 RLVDFNSADLKEI
+547 RLVDFNSADLKET
-560 NYLNILNAIKSYLHL
+560 NYLNILNAIKSYP
-575 GRGIF
+575 GE
-580 GSDFGS
+580 DFS
-586 VTFVL
+586 KMKTNLSCYYFH
-591 QNCKF
+591 CA
-596 MQKGVY
+596 QKN
-602 RRLFDKHVEVRSVEK
+602 FDE
-617 IKELF
+617 
-622 LTKDSNIF
+622 
-630 IANQDSFMNIPGYPI
+630 IPGYNI
-645 AYWVSHKIIETFHN
+645 GYWVSKNIIETFH
-659 NLPLSAVASPCVG
+659 
-672 LQTADNGRFVRSWF
+672 NGRFVRSWF
-686 EVSLDNIGFGCASAS
+686 EVSLDHIGFGCASAS

-716 GLFRRWYGNQEF
+716 GSFRRWYGNQEF

-733 NDGEEIRNYPGAV
+733 NDGEEIRHYPGAV
-746 VRNPSCYFKPCV
+746 VRNPTCYFRPSV
-758 SWSKISAGKVAFRYF
+758 SWSKIATGKIAFRYF
-773 PQGFIFDV
+773 PKGFIFDV
-781 ARTSIFANE
+781 AGTSLFIE
-790 EELPLLTAFCNSNA
+790 ESKIGNLTAFCNSNS
-804 IYAFLNVL
+804 IGKLLSVL

-820 GQIAKLPFPTTGT
+820 GQIAKLPYP
-833 EGISDIASENISI
+833 EKAPDNIQSLANHNISI

-853 HETSWNFKKPEIMA
+853 HETSWNFKTNELLSLAKEGLGA
-867 VDTATYMDNI
+867 SGNI
-877 QYQVDKHFKE
+877 DYSS
-887 TGEQICIDPAAPE
+887 GEPVLLPPTRIHLEGLFIEYYAKWDE
-900 LDSLEWRYNQYQS
+900 LFR
-913 KWERLFLQLHANEEE
+913 KLHANEEE
-928 LNRRFIEIYGLQNEL
+928 LNRRFIEIYGLQDEL

-955 QKGELTIDDGE
+955 QKGELTIEDGK
-966 MVWHPDVVMKQFISY
+966 MVWHPDVVMKQFLSY

-1002 GQNLA
+1002 GQDLTE
-1007 DLGLEVDG
+1007 LGLEVDG
-1015 LDGSPKST
+1015 LEGSPKST

-1041 ADDLTKR
+1041 HDDLSKR
-1048 ITEGIKTLFGKE
+1048 ITEGINILFGKDV
-1060 HFYANMKFIEDNLG
+1060 FFANMKFIEENLG

-1093 SVKGAKR
+1093 SVKGSKR

-1124 MHRLEPDTLSKLHA
+1124 MHRLESDTLSKLHA

-1150 QLREAEEMADRDDLK
+1150 QLREAEEIADRDDLK

-1180 SKLREMR
+1180 SKLREIR

-1192 LVEMASQRIGIDLDD
+1192 LVEMASQRLSIDLDD
-1207 GVKANYPKFC
+1207 GVKANYPKFY

>member
-1 MAANTSRLKTFAQ
+1 MAKSSTAKLKTFAQ

-78 MDANGYNTP
+78 MDSNGYNTP

-92 VSGQSRPEILQ
+92 VPGQSRPEILQ

-368 ETIEAAGNWPTKSLM
+368 ETIEAAGHWPAKSLM

-402 FAAIKVENGIFGYE
+402 CAAIKVENGIFDYE

-560 NYLNILNAIKSYLHL
+560 NYLNILNAIKSYPNEDFSKMKTNLSCYYFHIRQSNFL
-575 GRGIF
+575 RIPSFVYGYWINSKLLETLSNEKLQEYAHPCKGIDT
-580 GSDFGS
+580 GD
-586 VTFVL
+586 
-591 QNCKF
+591 ND
-596 MQKGVY
+596 Y
-602 RRLFDKHVEVRSVEK
+602 
-617 IKELF
+617 F
-622 LTKDSNIF
+622 LRHW
-630 IANQDSFMNIPGYPI
+630 Y
-645 AYWVSHKIIETFHN
+645 
-659 NLPLSAVASPCVG
+659 
-672 LQTADNGRFVRSWF
+672 
-686 EVSLDNIGFGCASAS
+686 EVSFILFNPKNINA
-701 ASEASGRKFFPYNKG
+701 EWVPYNKG
-716 GLFRRWYGNQEF
+716 GGFRRWYGFRENILRWNYNGDELYNRLSWTTKKPTLRNKSF
-728 IVNWQ
+728 WFKESLTWSSISSN
-733 NDGEEIRNYPGAV
+733 NGFSCRFSPIGAMFDNGGSSMFSENTEILLLM
-746 VRNPSCYFKPCV
+746 
-758 SWSKISAGKVAFRYF
+758 AG
-773 PQGFIFDV
+773 
-781 ARTSIFANE
+781 
-790 EELPLLTAFCNSNA
+790 LCNSKVSSA
-804 IYAFLNVL
+804 IFKII
-812 SPTLNYEV
+812 SPTLNYQPGDV
-820 GQIAKLPFPTTGT
+820 CNLPVNQLIFSSNLI
-833 EGISDIASENISI
+833 EQVVSQNISI
-846 SKSDWDA
+846 SKQDWDA
-853 HETSWNFKKPEIMA
+853 HETSWDFKEPEILA
-867 VDTATYMDNI
+867 VDTETYMDNI
-877 QYQVDKHFKE
+877 QYQIDKHFKE
-887 TGEQICIDPAAPE
+887 TGEQICIDPLAPE
-900 LDSLEWRYNQYQS
+900 LNSLEWRYNQYQL
-913 KWERLFLQLHANEEE
+913 KWERLFMQLHANEEE
-928 LNRRFIEIYGLQNEL
+928 LNRRFIEIYGLQDEL

-955 QKGELTIDDGE
+955 QKGELTIDDGK

>member
-1 MAANTSRLKTFAQ
+1 MAKSSTARLKTFAQ

-78 MDANGYNTP
+78 MDSNGYNTP

-92 VSGQSRPEILQ
+92 VPGQSRPEILQ

-227 HWIVCYMVEN
+227 HWIVRYMVEN
-237 SLGKIWMTLHPK
+237 SLGKIWMTLHPE
-249 SRLVDKMKYFIPALP
+249 SRLVDEMKYFIPALP
-264 GETDRIPEDIRS
+264 GETDKIPEDIKS
-276 AKDIRFLDPCMGS
+276 TKDIRFLDPCMGS

-323 YGIDIDPRCY
+323 YGINIDPRCY

-359 VIALRKYSK
+359 VIALHKYSK

-437 PPYLGKGFC
+437 PPYLGKG
-446 KELKDYI
+446 KSDSLKAYVELI
-453 IAQYPEAK
+453 YPDTK
-461 ADLMATFMP
+461 GDTMATFME
-470 RCLDFC
+470 RCVDFC
-476 VDNGKMAMINMH
+476 AENGKVGMINQD
-488 SWMFLSSF
+488 SWMFTVTYRDF
-496 EKLREQIIEKRHIG
+496 RHKFIYSDNHID
-510 SLIHLGPRAFAE
+510 SLLHLGPHAFAE
-522 ISGEVVQSASFV
+522 IGGEKVKTVAFVFSKQKNPLPGSF
-534 ISKEVANTDGQYF
+534 ISLY
-547 RLVDFNSADLKEI
+547 DLKNHIDKET
-560 NYLNILNAIKSYLHL
+560 YALKAIEHPSCDY
-575 GRGIF
+575 
-580 GSDFGS
+580 
-586 VTFVL
+586 
-591 QNCKF
+591 
-596 MQKGVY
+596 VY
-602 RRLFDKHVEVRSVEK
+602 HVSQEAFEHIEGNPISFWGTEK
-617 IKELF
+617 I
-622 LTKDSNIF
+622 
-630 IANQDSFMNIPGYPI
+630 Y
-645 AYWVSHKIIETFHN
+645 ETFTRN
-659 NLPLSAVASPCVG
+659 RPLSAVASPCVG
-672 LQTADNGRFVRSWF
+672 LQTADNGRFLRSWF
-686 EVSLDNIGFGCASAS
+686 EVSLSRTGFGFENAAL
-701 ASEASGRKFFPYNKG
+701 AARFQKKWIPYNKG
-716 GLFRRWYGNQEF
+716 GGQRRWYGNQEL
-728 IVNWQ
+728 IINWE
-733 NDGEEIRNYPGAV
+733 NDGQEIRAFKGAV
-746 VRNPSCYFKPCV
+746 IRNPSYYFRPCI
-758 SWSKISAGKVAFRYF
+758 SWGLISGPLFRFF
-773 PQGFIFDV
+773 PQGFIYDV
-781 ARTSIFANE
+781 QGMSCFYDTEEQLFREIAWQNTKVFFA
-790 EELPLLTAFCNSNA
+790 ASK
-804 IYAFLNVL
+804 II
-812 SPTLNYEV
+812 SPA
-820 GQIAKLPFPTTGT
+820 GHIQIGEIGNMPCCDNPPK
-833 EGISDIASENISI
+833 GIIDLGKVNITI

-1060 HFYANMKFIEDNLG
+1060 HFYVNMKFIEDNLG